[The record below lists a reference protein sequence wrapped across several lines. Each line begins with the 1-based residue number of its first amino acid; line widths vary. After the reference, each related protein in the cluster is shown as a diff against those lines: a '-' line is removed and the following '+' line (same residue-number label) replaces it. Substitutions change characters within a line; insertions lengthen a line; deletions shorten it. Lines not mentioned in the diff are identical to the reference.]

1 MAGATI
7 HGEVAPGWRPVRE
20 AFAAIMRRPGEL
32 GAGLHI
38 VHRGATAVDLYG
50 GSHGP
55 DTRQVIFSASKG
67 VAAACL
73 AVLAERG
80 DIDFE
85 APVARYWP
93 QFGRHGKSHITV
105 AQLLSHQAGLI
116 APTHPITLA
125 EVLDGRPL
133 ADALADEHLRWPPGR
148 PAYHALT
155 WGALADELVRRIT
168 GGRLGEVL
176 TELICRPHG
185 LAISIGTP
193 DGPPPVPL
201 QAATRVPLLV
211 RLTTTVFAR
220 PGTPLWQAMT
230 VGGAIDEAP
239 EVWVRRRQTLTAQLP
254 AANAVAT
261 TRSLARLYAMLLP
274 GAGPCL
280 VGGRT
285 LRAAVGPRVTGRDR
299 VLGVSS
305 AFGCGFALPSRA
317 WRLGSPSAFGHPGI
331 GGALGLADP
340 RRGLALAFL
349 PRSMPAD
356 ALDDPRHR
364 VLLAAV
370 AKVIGP

>member
-1 MAGATI
+1 MAGPAI
-7 HGEVAPGWRPVRE
+7 RGEVAPGWRPVRD
-20 AFAAIMRRPGEL
+20 AFAAIMRRPGEH

-38 VHRGATAVDLYG
+38 VHRGATTVDLYG

-55 DTRQVIFSASKG
+55 EIRQVIFSASKG

-80 DIDFE
+80 ELDFE
-85 APVARYWP
+85 AAVARYWP

-116 APTHPITLA
+116 APTRPATLA
-125 EVLDGRPL
+125 EVLAGRPL
-133 ADALADEHLRWPPGR
+133 ADALAGERLRWPPGR

-155 WGALADELVRRIT
+155 WGTLADELVRRIT

-176 TELICRPHG
+176 TELICRPHD
-185 LAISIGTP
+185 LTISIGTP
-193 DGPPPVPL
+193 DGPPPAPL
-201 QAATRVPLLV
+201 QAAARVPFLT
-211 RLTTTVFAR
+211 RLATAVLAR

-230 VGGAIDEAP
+230 VRGAIREAP
-239 EVWVRRRQTLTAQLP
+239 EVWVSRPQTLTAQLP

-261 TRSLARLYAMLLP
+261 TRSLARLYSMLLP
-274 GAGPCL
+274 GTGSSL
-280 VGGRT
+280 VGGPT
-285 LRAAVGPRVTGRDR
+285 LRAAVQRRVAGRDR
-299 VLGVSS
+299 VLGVAS

-356 ALDDPRHR
+356 ALNDPRHR
-364 VLLAAV
+364 LLLEAV